1 MGSSTAFCWAPRAS
15 GLSRGSNRL
24 ARAGYSLDSRVDKLS
39 LARTGGA
46 DSCEERVVRL
56 DISQLGDAVIV
67 QKPSAID
74 LLFFPVPETH

>member
-1 MGSSTAFCWAPRAS
+1 MDT
-15 GLSRGSNRL
+15 
-24 ARAGYSLDSRVDKLS
+24 RVDKLS

-46 DSCEERVVRL
+46 DSCEERAVRL

-74 LLFFPVPETH
+74 LLVFPGPEMH